1 MDLLVTIVFALL
13 SIAGIILACEAFV
26 NSIEWVGK
34 RLNLS
39 EGAVGS
45 VLAAVGTALP
55 ETIIPIVAIVGAWRA
70 AAAAPPG
77 SADAAASAGTDIGI
91 GAIVGA
97 PFMLSTLAMF
107 VIGAAIIVFVRQG
120 RRTEEMHIDP
130 VVMLRDLR
138 FFIITYSGAVL
149 ATFIPS
155 HGIKVAVGFLLLGL
169 YAWYVYETLKHP
181 GELGEDMSPLY
192 FAPRHEAPGMPI
204 ILLQVVAAL
213 AGIVIGAHFF
223 IHQVEHLAH
232 HFGLPALILSLI
244 ITPIATELPEKFN
257 SVLWVR
263 VKKDTLALGN
273 VTGAM
278 VFQSCIPPAVGL
290 WMTDWNLDV
299 TSLFSAGVAVLS
311 AGILWLQIQRKGSL
325 TPFILLVSGAF
336 YVIFLIGVF
345 GFKIGISS

>member
-1 MDLLVTIVFALL
+1 MDIFLTIVYALL

-34 RLNLS
+34 KLNLS

-55 ETIIPIVAIVGAWRA
+55 ETIIPIIAIVGAYRS
-70 AAAAPPG
+70 G
-77 SADAAASAGTDIGI
+77 NVAGMDIGI

-107 VIGAAIIVFVRQG
+107 VIGAAIIIFVRQG
-120 RRTEEMHIDP
+120 RRTEQMHVDAG
-130 VVMLRDLR
+130 VMLRDLR
-138 FFIITYSGAVL
+138 FFIITYSAAIL

-155 HGIKVAVGFLLLGL
+155 HGLKVLGGFALLAL
-169 YAWYVYETLKHP
+169 YGWYVWETLKHP
-181 GELGEDMSPLY
+181 GEMGENLAPLY
-192 FAPRHEAPGMPI
+192 FAPRKEAPGMPI
-204 ILLQVVAAL
+204 IVAQVVAAL
-213 AGIVIGAHFF
+213 IGIVIGAHFF
-223 IHQVEHLAH
+223 IHQVEHLAN

-273 VTGAM
+273 VSGAM

-290 WMTDWNLDV
+290 WLTPWQLDV
-299 TSLFSAGVAVLS
+299 TSLFSAALAVTS
-311 AGILWLQIQRKGSL
+311 AILLWWQIKRTGTL
-325 TPFILLVSGAF
+325 NPFILLISGAF
-336 YVIFLIGVF
+336 YVVFLVGVF
-345 GFKIGISS
+345 GFKIGV

>member
-1 MDLLVTIVFALL
+1 MDLFLTILYALL

-34 RLNLS
+34 KLNLS

-55 ETIIPIVAIVGAWRA
+55 ETIIPIIAIVGAWRS
-70 AAAAPPG
+70 G
-77 SADAAASAGTDIGI
+77 NVAGTDIGI

-97 PFMLSTLAMF
+97 PFMLATLAMF

-120 RRTEEMHIDP
+120 RRTEQMTVDAG
-130 VVMLRDLR
+130 VMLRDLR
-138 FFIITYSGAVL
+138 FFIITYSAAIL

-155 HGIKVAVGFLLLGL
+155 HGVKVAGGFVLLAL
-169 YAWYVYETLKHP
+169 YGWYVWETLKHP
-181 GELGEDMSPLY
+181 GEVGENIAPLY
-192 FAPRHEAPGMPI
+192 FAPRREAPDMPI
-204 ILLQVVAAL
+204 IVAQVVAAL
-213 AGIVIGAHFF
+213 IGIVLGAHFF
-223 IHQVEHLAH
+223 IHQVEHLADL
-232 HFGLPALILSLI
+232 FGLPALILSLI

-273 VTGAM
+273 VSGAM

-290 WMTDWNLDV
+290 WLTPWSLDI
-299 TSLFSAGVAVLS
+299 TSLFSAALAVAS
-311 AGILWLQIQRKGSL
+311 AGLLWLQIKRTGTL
-325 TPFILLVSGAF
+325 NPFILLAGGAF
-336 YVIFLIGVF
+336 YLVFLIGVF
-345 GFKIGISS
+345 GFKIGV

>member
-1 MDLLVTIVFALL
+1 MDLFLTIVYALL
-13 SIAGIILACEAFV
+13 SIGGIILACEAFV

-34 RLNLS
+34 KLNLS

-55 ETIIPIVAIVGAWRA
+55 ETIIPIIAIVGAWRS
-70 AAAAPPG
+70 G
-77 SADAAASAGTDIGI
+77 NVAGTEIGI

-107 VIGAAIIVFVRQG
+107 VIGAAIIIFVRQG
-120 RRTEEMHIDP
+120 RRTEKMHVDAA
-130 VVMLRDLR
+130 VMARDLR
-138 FFIITYSGAVL
+138 FFIITYSAAIL

-155 HGIKVAVGFLLLGL
+155 HGVKVLGGFILLGL
-169 YAWYVYETLKHP
+169 YGWYVWETLKQP
-181 GELGEDMSPLY
+181 GELGEDLAPLY
-192 FAPRHEAPGMPI
+192 FAPRREAPGLPI
-204 ILLQVVAAL
+204 VLLQVSAAL
-213 AGIVIGAHFF
+213 VGIVIGAHFF
-223 IHQVEHLAH
+223 IIQVEHLAA

-273 VTGAM
+273 VSGAM

-290 WMTDWNLDV
+290 WLTPWELDV
-299 TSLFSAGVAVLS
+299 TSLFSAALAVAS
-311 AGILWLQIQRKGSL
+311 AGLLWLQLKRTGTL
-325 TPFILLVSGAF
+325 NPFILLLGGAF
-336 YVIFLIGVF
+336 YAVFLIGVF
-345 GFKIGISS
+345 GFKLGV